1 MEDATMNSKEFSDVL
16 TNAMTLSMS
25 QQLQLRK
32 LEVGLSEANV
42 TKEELIKLLITSQKE
57 LMCKNN
63 MLGQLLIKH
72 I

>member
-1 MEDATMNSKEFSDVL
+1 MNTKEFSDVL
-16 TNAMTLSMS
+16 TNAMTLSMG

-42 TKEELIKLLITSQKE
+42 TKEELIKLLLTSQKE

-63 MLGQLLIKH
+63 MLSQLLIKH

>member
-1 MEDATMNSKEFSDVL
+1 
-16 TNAMTLSMS
+16 MTLSMG

-42 TKEELIKLLITSQKE
+42 TKEELIKLLLTSQKE

-63 MLGQLLIKH
+63 MLSQLLIKH